1 MDKQELKT
9 TATADGKKMLIA
21 EPVNYCGLTDFS
33 EVTAF
38 QKGVALLLQHFVSE
52 QITEGT
58 MWGDSVQFSISTMF
72 DVLEDIGKYRDDYL
86 KQRIETLEAAMGLE
100 HCGDIDPLE

>member
-21 EPVNYCGLTDFS
+21 EPVNYCGLKDFS
-33 EVTAF
+33 EVAAF

-100 HCGDIDPLE
+100 HRGDIDPLE